1 MSGDAALVD
10 YNRYLVASL
19 EACDGEKQF
28 IINKLDDVATAQ
40 SKLGDLRDELRL
52 KERTIFQLQHDL
64 SEHRLMLQ
72 EEREKVARL
81 INENAVLQAQ
91 AEDDRSKISSLVRMR
106 KAEAIQA
113 SQEDPYPVRV
123 SVMRSAPGT
132 AAVGKSKQGQRGEPM
147 SMSLRSV
154 VTEYAAPQVHIDVKA
169 STAAVDA
176 LVQPPPSSGLVT
188 ALSAEVE
195 GLKQQLDAQR
205 RAYEHERALRVCEE
219 RDRQQTQEDVL
230 ARYSSTMEHLQQLN
244 NETTKE
250 LVTSRHQWIM
260 TERNLHGELEI
271 VRHDLE
277 ETKRLLVQQRSR
289 QTADFQR
296 VLKASDTQH
305 HDVVV
310 KLRREILDRTET
322 HTQEQ
327 KQLQEQLAALQEQL
341 ETAKSLVAK
350 EKKSKKRLAEQHRFE
365 NEGLQTE
372 INLMKHHLRSVE
384 KKLYFAHVRA
394 DPSSAAPEH
403 A

>member
-1 MSGDAALVD
+1 
-10 YNRYLVASL
+10 
-19 EACDGEKQF
+19 
-28 IINKLDDVATAQ
+28 
-40 SKLGDLRDELRL
+40 
-52 KERTIFQLQHDL
+52 
-64 SEHRLMLQ
+64 MLQ

-91 AEDDRSKISSLVRMR
+91 AEDDRAKISSLVRMR

-113 SQEDPYPVRV
+113 SHEDPYPVRV
-123 SVMRSAPGT
+123 SVMRAVPGT
-132 AAVGKSKQGQRGEPM
+132 ASSNKSKSGRDGPM

-154 VTEYAAPQVHIDVKA
+154 VTEYAAPQVHVDVRA

-188 ALSAEVE
+188 ALSAEVA

-250 LVTSRHQWIM
+250 LVTARHQWIA
-260 TERNLHGELEI
+260 TERNLHGELET
-271 VRHDLE
+271 VRRELE

-310 KLRREILDRTET
+310 KLRREILDRTES
-322 HTQEQ
+322 HVQEQ
-327 KQLQEQLAALQEQL
+327 KSLQEQITELQQQVEH
-341 ETAKSLVAK
+341 AKAQVAK
-350 EKKSKKRLAEQHRFE
+350 EKKAKKRLAEQHRFE

-384 KKLYFAHVRA
+384 KKIYFAHVRA
-394 DPSSAAPEH
+394 DPTSAAPLS
-403 A
+403 